1 MKNIFQNLKNNKFF
15 TIFIMVVIL
24 LVLYKALDYIPGAF
38 EVLKSFWGNL
48 VNISKPI
55 LIAAVI
61 SYILKPLVDLFD
73 RLYLRIFY
81 NIKKGQNVFDV
92 ITVKKFERIRLLTV
106 LTVIISLG
114 SMLFILFS
122 FILEPFIASL
132 NSLIKEFPNFIALA
146 DKFLRNL
153 ELDQKVIIEINQR
166 VTQFFNVN
174 LSNLLNSSVS
184 AITSFISNTGVRIFN
199 FLVAVILSV
208 YILRDK
214 EKIGRFFSVLVD
226 ITFKN
231 KYGSGIK
238 NLFKELDRVFGKY
251 FTGVIVD
258 ATFVGISSFI
268 LTAIIKNP
276 YAVII
281 GVMAGVSNVIPY
293 LGPLI
298 GAATAFIL
306 GLPSGLP
313 VAILG
318 FTLLMIFQQ
327 IEGNLIQPKIL
338 GDFVGLPPLV
348 VLISIIIGGG
358 LFGVIGIIIASPVV
372 GVFSIYYKRYLK
384 KINMEM

>member
-1 MKNIFQNLKNNKFF
+1 MKNIFKDLKNNKYF
-15 TIFIMVVIL
+15 TIFILVGIL
-24 LVLYKALDYIPGAF
+24 LVLYKFIDYIPDAF
-38 EVLKSFWGNL
+38 GVLKSFLSNL
-48 VNISKPI
+48 SVISKPI

-61 SYILKPLVDLFD
+61 SYILKPLVNLFD
-73 RLYLRIFY
+73 RLYFKLFY
-81 NIKKGQNVFDV
+81 NIKKGENPLDV
-92 ITVKKFERIRLLTV
+92 ISVKKFERIRLLTV
-106 LTVIISLG
+106 LTVLISLV
-114 SMLFILFS
+114 SMLFILVS

-132 NSLIKEFPNFIALA
+132 NSLIREFPKFIALA

-153 ELDQKVIIEINQR
+153 ELDPNVVLEINQR
-166 VTQFFNVN
+166 VTQFLNVN
-174 LSNLLNSSVS
+174 LSNLLNSSIA

-226 ITFKN
+226 IIFKN
-231 KYGSGIK
+231 KYGKRIK
-238 NLFKELDRVFGKY
+238 NLSRELDRVFGKY

-258 ATFVGISSFI
+258 AAFVGFSSFL

-281 GVMAGVSNVIPY
+281 GVIAGVSNVIPY

-298 GAATAFIL
+298 GAIGAFVL
-306 GLPSGLP
+306 GLPSGFP

-318 FTLLMIFQQ
+318 FILLMLFQQ

-358 LFGVIGIIIASPVV
+358 LFGVVGIIIASPVV
-372 GVFSIYYKRYLK
+372 GVISIYYKRYLK
-384 KINMEM
+384 KINMEI